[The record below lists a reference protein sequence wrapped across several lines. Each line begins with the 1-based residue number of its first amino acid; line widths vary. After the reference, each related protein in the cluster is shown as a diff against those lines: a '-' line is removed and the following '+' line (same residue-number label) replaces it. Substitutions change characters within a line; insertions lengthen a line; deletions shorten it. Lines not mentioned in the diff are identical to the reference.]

1 MNKLKTSFLIYLAL
15 AEGPGVARGKKIKKK
30 NFENIFNF
38 FKLIFLTFNN
48 GQLVC
53 PYADS
58 PFKH

>member
-30 NFENIFNF
+30 ILKTFNF